1 VTWNS
6 ATTYLAA
13 QSRRRS
19 LNAYNQTPAT
29 WLEDRMARLAP
40 LNRGVV
46 DADAMAVLQ
55 VTGTRHVLV
64 VDEPRVFARGQW
76 QEVVDRLV
84 GTGAFRL
91 VERDGPLA
99 LLEVTGAQQPTPGGN
114 QPERGIDPVTQ
125 V

>member
-1 VTWNS
+1 
-6 ATTYLAA
+6 
-13 QSRRRS
+13 
-19 LNAYNQTPAT
+19 
-29 WLEDRMARLAP
+29 
-40 LNRGVV
+40 
-46 DADAMAVLQ
+46 
-55 VTGTRHVLV
+55 V

-99 LLEVTGAQQPTPGGN
+99 LLEVTGAQQPTPGGDR
-114 QPERGIDPVTQ
+114 PERGIDPVTQ